1 MTVGPAV
8 AAERARDHRRP
19 ASPVRAVV
27 AGLTAVPW
35 RDRAF
40 WVIQMLVVGA
50 VGIHFLDD
58 LYGSDL
64 AHVPAVVTLVL
75 TVVPVGY
82 AAVKFGLRG
91 ALPTALWTMVLMLP
105 DIIVLDTGLERWTDG
120 TLLGLVV
127 IVAVAAGRTVDVQRS
142 SYASRVAAE
151 RLRGIARLADQL
163 PEGICAIDLA
173 GVITYANPAWASL
186 QGLASAASALGHTL
200 ASFHGEEE
208 ADADTLPYHLPLGDG
223 PPVHRLVQHHPPGRA
238 EYWADVVVT
247 ALIDDRSGLIG
258 RLCTVRDV
266 TAERAA
272 TVALAEAEERF
283 RVTFEH
289 APLGMALVSPQGVLL
304 HVNDALCQM
313 LGRSASEVIGL
324 GVSGLSHRADRQA
337 TRQALSGNGSQV
349 VKRVRHADGHFLS
362 VQVTASLVRNAA
374 GEPHYF
380 VAQAQDVTKER
391 LRQSQLLHQASH
403 DPLTGLA
410 NRVMFE
416 DRVDRAL
423 ARARRHPEVLAVL
436 FCDLDDLK
444 GVNDRLGHPAG
455 DEVLRTVA
463 TRLQR
468 CVRDVDTVARVGGDE
483 FVVLLEDIGSAEEAM
498 ATATRILGALQ
509 RPLNVEGEAV
519 VAAVSIGVALNG
531 QEITTR
537 QKLIKAA
544 DAAMYAAKQ
553 EGGGRWQ
560 LFKAPGPRWVRP

>member
-1 MTVGPAV
+1 
-8 AAERARDHRRP
+8 
-19 ASPVRAVV
+19 VRAVV
-27 AGLTAVPW
+27 AGLAAVPW

-40 WVIQMLVVGA
+40 WVIQILVLGA
-50 VGIHFLDD
+50 VGIHFVDD

-64 AHVPAVVTLVL
+64 VHVPAVVTLVL

-105 DIIVLDTGLERWTDG
+105 DIVVLDTGLERWTDS
-120 TLLGLVV
+120 TVLGLVV

-142 SYASRVAAE
+142 SYTSRVAAE

-163 PEGICAIDLA
+163 PEGICAVDLG
-173 GVITYANPAWASL
+173 GVITYANPAWASM
-186 QGLASAASALGHTL
+186 QGLASAASALGRTL
-200 ASFHGEEE
+200 ASFHGEEG
-208 ADADTLPYHLPLGDG
+208 ADVDTLPYHLPLTDG
-223 PPVHRLVQHHPPGRA
+223 EPVHRLVQHHPTGRA

-247 ALIDDRSGLIG
+247 ALIDDRNGLIG

-272 TVALAEAEERF
+272 TAALAEADERF

-304 HVNDALCQM
+304 HVNAALCQM
-313 LGRSASEVIGL
+313 LGRTAPEVIGL
-324 GVSGLSHRADRQA
+324 GVSGLTHRADRQA
-337 TRQALSGNGSQV
+337 TRQALSGNGGQV

-362 VQVTASLVRNAA
+362 VQVTTSLVRNAA

-410 NRVMFE
+410 NRVLFE

-468 CVRDVDTVARVGGDE
+468 CVRDVDTVARFGGDE
-483 FVVLLEDIGSAEEAM
+483 FVVLVEDIGSADEAT

-509 RPLNVEGEAV
+509 RPLNLEGAAV
-519 VAAVSIGVALNG
+519 VASVSIGVALNG

-537 QKLIKAA
+537 QKLIKGA

-560 LFKAPGPRWVRP
+560 LFEAHGPRRVRR

>member
-8 AAERARDHRRP
+8 AAERAADHWHPP
-19 ASPVRAVV
+19 APVRGVV

-40 WVIQMLVVGA
+40 WVIQLLVLGA
-50 VGIHFLDD
+50 VGIHFVND

-64 AHVPAVVTLVL
+64 VHVPAVVTLVL

-82 AAVKFGLRG
+82 AAIRFGLRG
-91 ALPTALWTMVLMLP
+91 SLPTALWTMMLMLP
-105 DIIVLDTGLERWTDG
+105 DIVGLDTGLERWTDS
-120 TLLGLVV
+120 TVLGLVV
-127 IVAVAAGRTVDVQRS
+127 IVAAAAGRTVDVQRS
-142 SYASRVAAE
+142 SSASRVAAE
-151 RLRGIARLADQL
+151 RLRGIARVADQL
-163 PEGICAIDLA
+163 PEGICAVDMA
-173 GVITYANPAWASL
+173 GVITYANPAWASM

-208 ADADTLPYHLPLGDG
+208 DAADMLPYHLPLGDG
-223 PPVHRLVQHHPPGRA
+223 PPAHSLVQHHPRGRA
-238 EYWADVVVT
+238 GYWADVVVT
-247 ALIDDRSGLIG
+247 ALIDDRNGLIG

-266 TAERAA
+266 TAERTASA
-272 TVALAEAEERF
+272 ALAEADERF

-313 LGRSASEVIGL
+313 LGRSASEVIAL
-324 GVSGLSHRADRQA
+324 GVSGLTHRADRQA

-362 VQVTASLVRNAA
+362 VQVTTSLVRNAA

-380 VAQAQDVTKER
+380 VAQAQDVTTER

-410 NRVMFE
+410 NRVLFD

-483 FVVLLEDIGSAEEAM
+483 FVVLLEDIGSPDE
-498 ATATRILGALQ
+498 ATATAKRVLGALQ
-509 RPLNVEGEAV
+509 RPLDLEGEAV
-519 VAAVSIGVALNG
+519 VPSVSIGVALNG

-537 QKLIKAA
+537 QKLIKGA

-553 EGGGRWQ
+553 KGGGRWQ
-560 LFKAPGPRWVRP
+560 LFQALGSRRVRR